1 MKPLWKDRLY
11 STYVSSGQVTDLHL
25 GADEQ
30 FASRQPYI
38 QKVIREHFPEDKSI
52 RILDLGCGAGAFLYF
67 LHRAGY
73 QNIQGVD
80 VSAEQTALAA
90 RLGISVVHDG
100 IASYLARVATGT
112 VDVVLL
118 MDVLEHFDR
127 RELLDL
133 LDDVFRVMRPG
144 GKCIAHVPNASGLYG
159 MQVLYGDLTH
169 ELAFTPK
176 SAQQAFAAVGFC
188 EVECFED
195 QPVIH
200 GLISG
205 FRWLIWKIGTIPSR
219 LLMSA
224 DTGGKSFI
232 LSQNMLVTA
241 IKLSPIFE
249 SNQNSYI

>member
-1 MKPLWKDRLY
+1 MKQPWKDRLY

-38 QKVIREHFPEDKSI
+38 QKVIREHVPEEKSI

-67 LHRAGY
+67 LNKAGY

-80 VSAEQTALAA
+80 VSAEQAALAA
-90 RLGISVVHDG
+90 RLGISVAHDG
-100 IASYLARVATGT
+100 IASYLARVATET

-127 RELLDL
+127 QELLDL

-159 MQVLYGDLTH
+159 MQVRYGDLTH
-169 ELAFTPK
+169 ELAFTSK

-188 EVECFED
+188 EIECFED

-200 GLISG
+200 GLVSG

-219 LLMSA
+219 LLLSA
-224 DTGGKSFI
+224 ETGEYSSI

-241 IKLSPIFE
+241 DKPNPLS
-249 SNQNSYI
+249 NSLQDS